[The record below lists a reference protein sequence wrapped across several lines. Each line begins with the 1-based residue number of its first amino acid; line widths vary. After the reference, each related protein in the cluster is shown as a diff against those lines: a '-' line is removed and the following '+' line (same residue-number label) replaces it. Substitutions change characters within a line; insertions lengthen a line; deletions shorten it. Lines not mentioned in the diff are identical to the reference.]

1 VAEMSFGLKR
11 TSEQWAGHYE
21 ATMAR
26 PAWETVRRAIELSR
40 RMRIQRGNGSPSSM
54 SKIVKPGWVVEEGPP
69 DPPYFPAL
77 RVIAFVLVGLVFVSL
92 LGLGFPVFL
101 LLVVGW

>member
-1 VAEMSFGLKR
+1 
-11 TSEQWAGHYE
+11 
-21 ATMAR
+21 
-26 PAWETVRRAIELSR
+26 
-40 RMRIQRGNGSPSSM
+40 M